1 MNGLTNEHD
10 YDHEHDYD
18 DGRQTLR
25 STEFDIDRS
34 AWLEP
39 VIVIVIVIVVVLVL
53 VVVLV
58 R

>member
-39 VIVIVIVIVVVLVL
+39 VIVIVIVVVLVL
-53 VVVLV
+53 VGSI